1 MSMELLAPC
10 GGFEQLSFSIAFG
23 ANAVYLA
30 SEKFGMRA
38 KAKNFKIEEFT
49 KIVDFAHKNNVRVYV
64 TCNILMHDKNLKEL
78 EEHFK
83 ILADAKVDAFIIGDL
98 GAMAIAKKVAPEVD
112 IHVSTQASVANTQA
126 AVQYAKLGAKRI
138 VLAREMSLDEIA
150 KMRVEL
156 DKLGFKDSQENPNS
170 LALEAFVHGAMCM
183 SVSGRCLISSYLTGR
198 SANKGLCTQPCRW
211 CYKLLEE
218 KRPGQEFEIVED
230 NFGTYIMNSKDLK
243 MIEHLDK
250 LQQAGVSS
258 LKIEGRNKKSLYVAT
273 VVNAYRHALDCL
285 EEGTFSENIDY
296 WNDELNNV
304 SHRPYSTGFYF
315 GEAQQSQDYDG
326 YEQNCV
332 HVADV
337 CDCKEQ
343 KLGYLWWKRSQF
355 KVRVLCRN
363 RFEEGQTLEA
373 LIPGQDI
380 KSVKILDLTECKFSS
395 NKSSN
400 DTNKAAASVSSS
412 ASSSL
417 SSKKAVTLGSAKSC
431 KVANHAKSE
440 YIFTSNFQI
449 PAGSLLRSTEF
460 LRTSRKNCQ

>member
-38 KAKNFKIEEFT
+38 KAKNFKIEEFS
-49 KIVDFAHKNNVRVYV
+49 KIVEFAHKNNVHVYV
-64 TCNILMHDKNLKEL
+64 TCNILMHDKNLKDL

-83 ILADAKVDAFIIGDL
+83 IMADAKVDAFIIGDL
-98 GAMAIAKKVAPEVD
+98 GAMAIAKKVAPDVD
-112 IHVSTQASVANTQA
+112 IHISTQASVANTQA
-126 AVQYAKLGAKRI
+126 AVMYAKLGAKRI

-150 KMRVEL
+150 KMRAEL
-156 DKLGFKDSQENPNS
+156 DKLGFKDSPENPNA

-211 CYKLLEE
+211 GYKLLEK
-218 KRPGQEFEIVED
+218 KRPGQEFEIAED
-230 NFGTYIMNSKDLK
+230 DFGTYIMNSKDLK

-273 VVNAYRHALDCL
+273 VVNAYRHALDAL
-285 EEGTFSENIDY
+285 YAGSFTENIDY

-315 GEAQQSQDYDG
+315 GEAKQSQDYDG

-337 CDCKEQ
+337 LDCKEQ
-343 KLGYLWWKRSQF
+343 KSGHLW
-355 KVRVLCRN
+355 
-363 RFEEGQTLEA
+363 
-373 LIPGQDI
+373 
-380 KSVKILDLTECKFSS
+380 
-395 NKSSN
+395 
-400 DTNKAAASVSSS
+400 
-412 ASSSL
+412 
-417 SSKKAVTLGSAKSC
+417 
-431 KVANHAKSE
+431 
-440 YIFTSNFQI
+440 
-449 PAGSLLRSTEF
+449 
-460 LRTSRKNCQ
+460 